1 MKHTIVYRYRVVFE
15 EEPNGWYSVHCPTL
29 KGCHSQGS
37 TYEEA
42 LANIREAIA
51 GWLEVSREFGDSIP
65 ESDIMDQT
73 LVEISA

>member
-15 EEPNGWYSVHCPTL
+15 KEPNGWYSVHCPTL
-29 KGCHSQGS
+29 KGCHSQGA

-42 LANIREAIA
+42 LSNIREAIA
-51 GWLEVSREFGDSIP
+51 GWLEVSREFGDPIP